1 MEMRKVFIMEGRNG
15 AEQFVGSSGGNAGVF
30 LEIDQ
35 NVKKYIQFWFLGMA
49 IIDQTVKR
57 DFDQYWFSD
66 MAIIDQ
72 TVKKDFQAWL

>member
-1 MEMRKVFIMEGRNG
+1 MQVF
-15 AEQFVGSSGGNAGVF
+15 F

-35 NVKKYIQFWFLGMA
+35 NVKKYIKFWFLGMA
-49 IIDQTVKR
+49 IIDQTVKK